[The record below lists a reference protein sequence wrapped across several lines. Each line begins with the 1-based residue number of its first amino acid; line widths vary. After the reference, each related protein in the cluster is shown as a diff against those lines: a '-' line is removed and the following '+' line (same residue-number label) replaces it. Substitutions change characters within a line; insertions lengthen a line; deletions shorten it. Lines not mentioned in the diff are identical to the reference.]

1 MVERVDGIEVTVNAD
16 TAPLRKELSEASRL
30 GSRFSSDLTRA
41 FR

>member
-1 MVERVDGIEVTVNAD
+1 MAERVDGITVGIGAD
-16 TAPLRKELSEASRL
+16 AAPLRKELAEASRL